1 MLSFVP
7 FYQTPVM
14 RMFTLLRQLIQEL
27 AEYEKCPEGPTIT
40 VDDLEKDGFG
50 AKPYFQCKV
59 IL

>member
-1 MLSFVP
+1 
-7 FYQTPVM
+7 
-14 RMFTLLRQLIQEL
+14 MFTLLRQLIQEL